1 MFKIGV
7 SKMIIFFVLWIVYS
21 PGMRSGIQ
29 NGIGL
34 DFTTYIYILN
44 KFSYFEPFFFFL
56 NQGILFI
63 LFYTFLLYKK
73 FKQIFC

>member
-7 SKMIIFFVLWIVYS
+7 SKIIIFFFLWIVYS

-44 KFSYFEPFFFFL
+44 KFSYFEPFFLKSRNPFYI
-56 NQGILFI
+56 ILH
-63 LFYTFLLYKK
+63 
-73 FKQIFC
+73 IFVI

>member
-1 MFKIGV
+1 MFKIVV
-7 SKMIIFFVLWIVYS
+7 SKMIILFFLWIVYS

-44 KFSYFEPFFFFL
+44 KFSYFEPFFL

-73 FKQIFC
+73 CKQIFC